1 MREKGLKPDAV
12 TFLAVISACNYSGL
26 VEEGLALYRS
36 MEAFGVA
43 PTPQHH
49 CCVVDL
55 LAKAGRVDEAYEF
68 VEGLGEEGNFISI
81 WGSLLASCKAQGKQE
96 LANLV
101 TKRLLRVE
109 KKYGHAGYNVLLSHI
124 FAAEGNWSSAD
135 SLRKEMRLR
144 GLRKLA
150 GSSWI
155 KVQDATLQNYPK
167 NDHVYSMLQGVDFD
181 RDEII

>member
-1 MREKGLKPDAV
+1 M
-12 TFLAVISACNYSGL
+12 
-26 VEEGLALYRS
+26 
-36 MEAFGVA
+36 
-43 PTPQHH
+43 
-49 CCVVDL
+49 
-55 LAKAGRVDEAYEF
+55 
-68 VEGLGEEGNFISI
+68 
-81 WGSLLASCKAQGKQE
+81 
-96 LANLV
+96 

-124 FAAEGNWSSAD
+124 FAAESNWSSAD